1 MGGFGSGRYP
11 WGGGRQTTEG
21 LLRLDVRQLARGGVL
36 VAGARATVCWHRG
49 GEPTGTV
56 EVAVSQSGSQA
67 ISLHYAVR
75 AGAGQWEPLQERI
88 PLTSTPCH
96 YGGERVW
103 FVCPSCGGRRAVLY
117 GLGGRFRCRACHDLA
132 YRSTRELAWDRAA
145 RRTDKL
151 R

>member
-1 MGGFGSGRYP
+1 LP
-11 WGGGRQTTEG
+11 
-21 LLRLDVRQLARGGVL
+21 LDVRQLARDRLL
-36 VAGARATVCWHRG
+36 VAGDWATVNWHRG
-49 GEPTGTV
+49 GELTGTV
-56 EVAVSQSGSQA
+56 EVAVSHSDSQA
-67 ISLHYAVR
+67 ITLHYAVR
-75 AGAGQWEPLQERI
+75 AGAGRWEPLQERI

-96 YGGERVW
+96 CGGERVW

-132 YRSTRELAWDRAA
+132 YRSMRELAWDRAA